1 MTEEKITELLLMNE
15 SLAEDVRALT
25 YKVADLTETVE
36 ILTRVVTTEKAQDM
50 IAEDAVVNMDK
61 NLDRIRAA
69 GDIKRFFAKKRLG
82 IYLTEEGAEVAREY
96 VKLFEEASK

>member
-1 MTEEKITELLLMNE
+1 
-15 SLAEDVRALT
+15 
-25 YKVADLTETVE
+25 
-36 ILTRVVTTEKAQDM
+36 M

-82 IYLTEEGAEVAREY
+82 IYLTEEGAEIARIRD
-96 VKLFEEASK
+96 VRDNIKLFEEKT

>member
-1 MTEEKITELLLMNE
+1 
-15 SLAEDVRALT
+15 
-25 YKVADLTETVE
+25 
-36 ILTRVVTTEKAQDM
+36 M

-96 VKLFEEASK
+96 VKLFEENFKKHLSPSEKTNPELLTV

>member
-1 MTEEKITELLLMNE
+1 
-15 SLAEDVRALT
+15 
-25 YKVADLTETVE
+25 
-36 ILTRVVTTEKAQDM
+36 M

-82 IYLTEEGAEVAREY
+82 IYLTEEGAEVAMEY
-96 VKLFEEASK
+96 VKLYEEASK

>member
-1 MTEEKITELLLMNE
+1 MPVLFREYV
-15 SLAEDVRALT
+15 AEFLPSVNP
-25 YKVADLTETVE
+25 E
-36 ILTRVVTTEKAQDM
+36 

-96 VKLFEEASK
+96 VKLFEEKT